1 MRLAMTHFVTIAA
14 VLFVL
19 GWAAIA
25 SVQPASAVSA
35 EVAKRCRA
43 MALEKYPYY
52 PPGTGTTNV
61 KGQREV
67 FQKCLESENRK
78 GQQKANSAPR

>member
-1 MRLAMTHFVTIAA
+1 MTRLVKIAG
-14 VLFVL
+14 VLLVL
-19 GWAAIA
+19 GLAAAA

-61 KGQREV
+61 KGQRDV
-67 FQKCLESENRK
+67 FQKCVASENQK
-78 GQQKANSAPR
+78 EQQKANSAPR